1 MASDISVLY
10 HIKCTRPSS
19 TSLPSL
25 SVSKSIVHISLSLFS
40 FHLKGNGGFKNK
52 AGLQQKKNEGDKKMR
67 KKNNNKE
74 TGGRTWNRRAMR
86 NE

>member
-1 MASDISVLY
+1 MYKTLLY
-10 HIKCTRPSS
+10 QPAI
-19 TSLPSL
+19 SL
-25 SVSKSIVHISLSLFS
+25 SLQINCTHISLSVFFS
-40 FHLKGNGGFKNK
+40 SEREWGIQEQ

>member
-25 SVSKSIVHISLSLFS
+25 SLSKSIVHISLSVFFS
-40 FHLKGNGGFKNK
+40 SEREWGIQEQ